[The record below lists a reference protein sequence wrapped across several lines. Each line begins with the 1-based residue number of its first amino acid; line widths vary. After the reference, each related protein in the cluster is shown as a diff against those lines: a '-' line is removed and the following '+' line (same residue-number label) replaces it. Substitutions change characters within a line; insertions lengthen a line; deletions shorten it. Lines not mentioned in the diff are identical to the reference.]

1 MSSRMPQKGVKNQND
16 IEPGESNSSKT
27 MGEHE
32 PNIRTEWE
40 VRLDELKSLKK
51 KTKSEQK
58 DYETLRR
65 KKQRKQKSR
74 KES

>member
-1 MSSRMPQKGVKNQND
+1 MPQKGVKNQND